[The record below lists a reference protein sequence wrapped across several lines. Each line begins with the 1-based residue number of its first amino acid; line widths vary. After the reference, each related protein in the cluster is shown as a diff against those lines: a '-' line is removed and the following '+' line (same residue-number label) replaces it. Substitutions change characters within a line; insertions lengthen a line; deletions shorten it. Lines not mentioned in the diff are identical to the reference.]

1 MKKQKQ
7 QHPGAAQQ
15 QLSTKATLG
24 YPSSGCFFGVDVW
37 KMQYCREC
45 RGTGPTLPALEDARS
60 CATAPRSPH
69 PPDPQGRDSPK
80 EEEVSVALH
89 DGVRV
94 TGEVAEPGEVESGA
108 GGHLQHAAPR
118 LVAQQLDLSRIKES
132 SRVVLRAGTG
142 GGVPLPGQ
150 IIVSPVGI
158 GVKSQHPRVN
168 DDGSQLG
175 SAPLAQRSPL
185 GRQLAAPPGSRP
197 GPQPQRQPQQQQR
210 PRGRRHRGRLRAGGG
225 ASPAPLRDWHR
236 DWGVGM
242 GMGEKKGEGQSGD
255 VIGEGVTEG
264 EGMGS
269 K

>member
-1 MKKQKQ
+1 MFLW
-7 QHPGAAQQ
+7 G
-15 QLSTKATLG
+15 
-24 YPSSGCFFGVDVW
+24 GC
-37 KMQYCREC
+37 
-45 RGTGPTLPALEDARS
+45 AEDAILRGEQRDG
-60 CATAPRSPH
+60 ANPPSPGGCPELCH
-69 PPDPQGRDSPK
+69 STQTPPGPQGRDSPK

-175 SAPLAQRSPL
+175 SAALAQRPPL
-185 GRQLAAPPGSRP
+185 GRQLAAPPGARP

-210 PRGRRHRGRLRAGGG
+210 PRGRRHRGWLRAGGG
-225 ASPAPLRDWHR
+225 GGGAPGSAPGPAPGL
-236 DWGVGM
+236 G
-242 GMGEKKGEGQSGD
+242 SGD
-255 VIGEGVTEG
+255 GNGGEEG
-264 EGMGS
+264 
-269 K
+269 